1 MELRRQTSVNI
12 RLEFEWVARLAR
24 WLASRIAVVL
34 TLDTRDASIPR
45 NRFRDSPGVT
55 GWKSGTRR
63 DSPSIMG
70 SPKAKL
76 GR

>member
-1 MELRRQTSVNI
+1 MENRQTFVRL

-24 WLASRIAVVL
+24 WLASRMVVVV
-34 TLDTRDASIPR
+34 TLDTHDASLPR

-76 GR
+76 DR